1 MSSKQRARASMLA
14 PFILVLALATCD
26 GASDPIACTAQFVYG
41 ITVHVVDSTTGLP
54 VTDGLAGN
62 LQDGSYAE
70 AMMAFGSDLVGA
82 GERAG
87 TYTVTVTA
95 TGYSEWSTSEV
106 VVTADECHVIPVS
119 LEPRLQLA
127 G

>member
-1 MSSKQRARASMLA
+1 MSA
-14 PFILVLALATCD
+14 PGILVLALAGCSGT
-26 GASDPIACTAQFVYG
+26 SDPIACTTQFVYG
-41 ITVHVVDSTTGLP
+41 TTVHVVDSITGQP
-54 VTDGLAGN
+54 ASDGLSGTAE
-62 LQDGSYAE
+62 DGSYTE
-70 AMMAFGSDLVGA
+70 AMTAFGSDLVGA

-95 TGYSEWSTSEV
+95 TDYLEWSTSEV